1 MCVGVQSWQH
11 HLYCFIIHENAW
23 FYQSFS
29 TYILLHVLLHVLLY
43 ILLHVLLHV
52 LLYILLYNFRD
63 LVGVHKYLSECTLRI
78 FYSDKIA
85 QKLLRA
91 SVGKFKQALGSRYL
105 CFCSCNF
112 ESQLLY
118 WN

>member
-29 TYILLHVLLHVLLY
+29 TYILLHA
-43 ILLHVLLHV
+43 LLHV

-78 FYSDKIA
+78 FYADNNA

-91 SVGKFKQALGSRYL
+91 SVGKFKQALGSHNL

>member
-1 MCVGVQSWQH
+1 MCLRVQSWQH

-29 TYILLHVLLHVLLY
+29 TYILLHVLLY
-43 ILLHVLLHV
+43 ILLF
-52 LLYILLYNFRD
+52 NFRD

-78 FYSDKIA
+78 FYSDKNA

-91 SVGKFKQALGSRYL
+91 SVGKFKQALVLQRTY
-105 CFCSCNF
+105 F
-112 ESQLLY
+112 
-118 WN
+118 